1 MLSKL
6 HGYEVIEINP
16 CYTSQI
22 GNIIHGDE
30 NTPDMVA
37 ASIEIARRGYRKFK
51 KGWFYPK
58 FDRSLNQMNE
68 QWKQTLSDNSIK
80 NWKDLFS
87 LIKNSKLKYR
97 VLLDDI
103 LNKNIRSFSL
113 TNKNSMIHY
122 IQFNTF

>member
-1 MLSKL
+1 
-6 HGYEVIEINP
+6 
-16 CYTSQI
+16 
-22 GNIIHGDE
+22 
-30 NTPDMVA
+30 MVA

-68 QWKQTLSDNSIK
+68 QWKQTISDNSIK

-113 TNKNSMIHY
+113 TNKNSMIQY
-122 IQFNTF
+122 I

>member
-1 MLSKL
+1 
-6 HGYEVIEINP
+6 
-16 CYTSQI
+16 
-22 GNIIHGDE
+22 
-30 NTPDMVA
+30 
-37 ASIEIARRGYRKFK
+37 
-51 KGWFYPK
+51 
-58 FDRSLNQMNE
+58 MNE

-80 NWKDLFS
+80 DWKDLFS

-113 TNKNSMIHY
+113 TNKNSMIKY